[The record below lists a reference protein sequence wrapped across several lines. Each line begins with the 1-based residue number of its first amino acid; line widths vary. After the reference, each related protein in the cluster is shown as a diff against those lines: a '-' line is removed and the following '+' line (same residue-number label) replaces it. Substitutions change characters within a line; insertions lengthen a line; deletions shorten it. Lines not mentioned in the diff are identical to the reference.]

1 MVNNDRFFPDGDS
14 GLGNPQLAGFV
25 SEMMCQLHPTRIDA
39 QFWPEMVSFKPSP
52 SKRSVAQ
59 LVCCNTVHR
68 NTTTS
73 SVPLMLLTPHFS
85 GILVLSCVY

>member
-1 MVNNDRFFPDGDS
+1 MVNNDRFFPGGDS

-52 SKRSVAQ
+52 SKG
-59 LVCCNTVHR
+59 
-68 NTTTS
+68 
-73 SVPLMLLTPHFS
+73 LLHS
-85 GILVLSCVY
+85 